1 MKQQNESLFLFFM
14 VLAMFLWGASWVSGK
29 LVTGE
34 PVVFDLIVFWRMLI
48 CFAGFAA
55 FYPFRRFNLRLSP
68 GQFVPVIINGLLMV
82 LYNYLFF
89 TGISRGLAGKAGV
102 IVTSLAPVITFILG
116 SVFFRFAIKSIQVAG
131 ILLGLLG
138 GVLLLEPWAISMSEL
153 YSSSFI
159 LLLAAFI
166 WALITLISGKAME
179 KGVGPFSY
187 NFYFYLTASLTS
199 TMLSLDSH
207 PFDFSQY
214 STGFWLNI
222 LFLAIF
228 ATIGATSIYF
238 FATSRIGSA
247 RTSSFLLLVPAFA
260 LILSWM
266 VLGEVPRVFTLL
278 GGAVA
283 VSAVY
288 LINSAKTG
296 SR

>member
-1 MKQQNESLFLFFM
+1 MKQQNDTLFLFLM

-34 PVVFDLIVFWRMLI
+34 PVAFDLIVFWRMLI
-48 CFAGFAA
+48 CFIGFAA
-55 FYPFRRFNLRLSP
+55 FYPVRRFRLRLTP
-68 GQFVPVIINGLLMV
+68 GQLVPVIVNGFLMV

-102 IVTSLAPVITFILG
+102 IVTSLAPVITFTIG
-116 SVFFRFAIKSIQVAG
+116 FFFFRFSIRKIQVTG
-131 ILLGLLG
+131 VFLGLLG

-159 LLLAAFI
+159 LLLAALT

-179 KGVGPFSY
+179 KGVGSFSY
-187 NFYFYLTASLTS
+187 NFYFYLTAFIGS
-199 TMLSLDSH
+199 TALSLDNH

-214 STGFWLNI
+214 STGFWGNI
-222 LFLAIF
+222 LFLAVF

-247 RTSSFLLLVPAFA
+247 RTSGFLLLVPAFA
-260 LILSWM
+260 LVLSWI
-266 VLGEVPRVFTLL
+266 VLGEVPQVTTLL
-278 GGAVA
+278 GGGVA

-288 LINSAKTG
+288 LINSVKSG
-296 SR
+296 RG